1 MGRTYAERFPPGRG
15 RFVRRGAPPHIV
27 RTAFTPEAEQP
38 VEADRLR
45 A

>member
-15 RFVRRGAPPHIV
+15 RFVRRGTPPHIV
-27 RTAFTPEAEQP
+27 QVAFTPEAQQRA
-38 VEADRLR
+38 EADRLR